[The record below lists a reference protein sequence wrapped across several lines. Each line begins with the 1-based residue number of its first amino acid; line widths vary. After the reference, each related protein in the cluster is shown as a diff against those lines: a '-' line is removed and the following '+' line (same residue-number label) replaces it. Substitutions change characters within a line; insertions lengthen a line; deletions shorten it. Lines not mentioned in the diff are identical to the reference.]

1 MKSENEITT
10 IGTSEV
16 ELIKHRIYKVRG
28 LRVMLDRDL
37 AELYVVETKVL
48 IQAVKRNFER
58 FPEDFMFK
66 LNKGEWVILRSQIAT
81 LKDSALCT
89 NTEDVDIV
97 ETSLRSQIVTLN
109 NDKYDLKSQT
119 VISNGRGQHSK
130 YLPYAF
136 TELGIAMLSSV
147 LRSETAIQVN
157 INIMRAFVAIRHAV
171 SAWQGVNLKVE
182 QLSHKVNQLNNYVEE
197 ILHDQNDINRMQ
209 EETNNEIALQIE
221 AINDALDQL
230 REKSSTPRKRIGY
243 KTGKPTD

>member
-1 MKSENEITT
+1 MKSGNEITT

-16 ELIKHRIYKVRG
+16 EVIKHRIYEVRG

-37 AELYVVETKVL
+37 AELYGVETRAL
-48 IQAVKRNFER
+48 NQAVKRNIDR
-58 FPEDFMFK
+58 FPDDFLFR
-66 LNKGEWVILRSQIAT
+66 LNKNEWT
-81 LKDSALCT
+81 FLK
-89 NTEDVDIV
+89 
-97 ETSLRSQIVTLN
+97 SQIVISN
-109 NDKYDLKSQT
+109 NDATTADNKDVATNGDSLKSQF
-119 VISNGRGQHSK
+119 VISNRGGDRA
-130 YLPYAF
+130 LPYAF

-157 INIMRAFVAIRHAV
+157 INIMRAFVAIRQAV

-182 QLSHKVNQLNNYVEE
+182 QLSHKVDQLNNYVEE

-230 REKSSTPRKRIGY
+230 REKSSTPRKRIGF
-243 KTGKPTD
+243 KTEKQ

>member
-1 MKSENEITT
+1 MKSENEITA

-16 ELIKHRIYKVRG
+16 EVIKHRIYEVRG

-37 AELYVVETKVL
+37 AELYGVETKVL
-48 IQAVKRNFER
+48 NQAVKRNIER
-58 FPEDFMFK
+58 FPEDFMFQLDRK
-66 LNKGEWVILRSQIAT
+66 DVFFLKSQQVSVNKYNA
-81 LKDSALCT
+81 D
-89 NTEDVDIV
+89 
-97 ETSLRSQIVTLN
+97 LRSQIVTSSPEN
-109 NDKYDLKSQT
+109 TDTDNKTRSKSQIET
-119 VISNGRGQHSK
+119 SSWGGGR

-182 QLSHKVNQLNNYVEE
+182 QLSHKVDQLNNYVEE
-197 ILHDQNDINRMQ
+197 ILHDQNDINQ
-209 EETNNEIALQIE
+209 QQDETNNEIAIQIE

-230 REKSSTPRKRIGY
+230 REKPTTPRKRIGY

>member
-16 ELIKHRIYKVRG
+16 EVIKHRIYEVRD

-37 AELYVVETKVL
+37 AELYGVETKVL
-48 IQAVKRNFER
+48 NQAVKRNIDR

-66 LNKGEWVILRSQIAT
+66 LNKGEWVFLRSQIVT
-81 LKDSALCT
+81 LKEDAL
-89 NTEDVDIV
+89 NADNKDIDIV
-97 ETSLRSQIVTLN
+97 EAGLRSQIVTLN
-109 NDKYDLKSQT
+109 NDEDDMSSQNVMT
-119 VISNGRGQHSK
+119 NGRGQHSK

-182 QLSHKVNQLNNYVEE
+182 QLSHKVGQLNNYVEE

-209 EETNNEIALQIE
+209 DETNAEIALQIE

-230 REKSSTPRKRIGY
+230 RTQPTTPRKRIGY
-243 KTGKPTD
+243 KTDKQTD

>member
-16 ELIKHRIYKVRG
+16 ELIKHRIYEVRG

-37 AELYVVETKVL
+37 AELYGVETRAL
-48 IQAVKRNFER
+48 NQAVKRNIDR
-58 FPEDFMFK
+58 FPDDFLFR
-66 LNKGEWVILRSQIAT
+66 LNKNEWT
-81 LKDSALCT
+81 FLK
-89 NTEDVDIV
+89 
-97 ETSLRSQIVTLN
+97 SQIVISN
-109 NDKYDLKSQT
+109 NDATTADNKDVATNGDSLKSQI
-119 VISNGRGQHSK
+119 VISNRGGDRA
-130 YLPYAF
+130 LPYAF

-182 QLSHKVNQLNNYVEE
+182 QLSHKVDQLNNYVEE

-209 EETNNEIALQIE
+209 EETNTEIALQIE

-243 KTGKPTD
+243 KTEKQ

>member
-10 IGTSEV
+10 IGASEIEV
-16 ELIKHRIYKVRG
+16 IKHRIYEVRG

-37 AELYVVETKVL
+37 AELYGVETRAL
-48 IQAVKRNFER
+48 NQAVKRNIDR
-58 FPEDFMFK
+58 FPDDFLFR
-66 LNKGEWVILRSQIAT
+66 LNKNEWT
-81 LKDSALCT
+81 FLK
-89 NTEDVDIV
+89 
-97 ETSLRSQIVTLN
+97 SQIVISN
-109 NDKYDLKSQT
+109 NDTTTADNKDVDTNDDSLKSQF
-119 VISNGRGQHSK
+119 VISNRGGDRA
-130 YLPYAF
+130 LPYAF

-182 QLSHKVNQLNNYVEE
+182 QMSHKVDQLNNHVEE

-209 EETNNEIALQIE
+209 EETNTEIALQIE

-230 REKSSTPRKRIGY
+230 REKSSTPRKRIGF
-243 KTGKPTD
+243 KTEKQ

>member
-1 MKSENEITT
+1 MKSGNEITA

-16 ELIKHRIYKVRG
+16 ELIKHRIYEVRG

-48 IQAVKRNFER
+48 NQAVKRNIER
-58 FPEDFMFK
+58 FPKDFMFQLDRK
-66 LNKGEWVILRSQIAT
+66 DVFFLKSQQVSANEYNADLRSQFVTSSTENTDTDNKTHSKSQIAT
-81 LKDSALCT
+81 
-89 NTEDVDIV
+89 
-97 ETSLRSQIVTLN
+97 
-109 NDKYDLKSQT
+109 
-119 VISNGRGQHSK
+119 SNWGGGR

-182 QLSHKVNQLNNYVEE
+182 QLSHKVDQLNNHVEE

-230 REKSSTPRKRIGY
+230 REKSSTPRKRIGF
-243 KTGKPTD
+243 KTEKQ

>member
-1 MKSENEITT
+1 MKSGNEITA
-10 IGTSEV
+10 IRTSEV
-16 ELIKHRIYKVRG
+16 ELIKHRIYEVRG

-37 AELYVVETKVL
+37 AELYGVETRAL
-48 IQAVKRNFER
+48 NQAVKRNIDR
-58 FPEDFMFK
+58 FPDDFLFR
-66 LNKGEWVILRSQIAT
+66 LNKNEWT
-81 LKDSALCT
+81 FLK
-89 NTEDVDIV
+89 
-97 ETSLRSQIVTLN
+97 SQIVISK
-109 NDKYDLKSQT
+109 NDATTADNKDVATNGDSLKSQF
-119 VISNGRGQHSK
+119 VISNRGGDRA
-130 YLPYAF
+130 LPYAF

-182 QLSHKVNQLNNYVEE
+182 QLSHKVDQLNNYVEE

-230 REKSSTPRKRIGY
+230 REQPSTPRKRIGY
-243 KTGKPTD
+243 KTENP

>member
-1 MKSENEITT
+1 MGVDIAIKGTTDIEIIKS
-10 IGTSEV
+10 
-16 ELIKHRIYKVRG
+16 RIYEVRG
-28 LRVMLDRDL
+28 IRVMLDRDL
-37 AELYVVETKVL
+37 AELYNVETKVL
-48 IQAVKRNFER
+48 NQAVKRNIER

-66 LNKGEWVILRSQIAT
+66 LNKGEWVLLRSQIVT
-81 LKDSALCT
+81 LKDGALST
-89 NTEDVDIV
+89 DTEDIDVV
-97 ETSLRSQIVTLN
+97 ETNLRSQIVTLN
-109 NDKYDLKSQT
+109 DDKNSMTSQT
-119 VISNGRGQHSK
+119 VMSNGRGQHSK

-182 QLSHKVNQLNNYVEE
+182 QLSHKVDQLNSYVEE

-209 EETNNEIALQIE
+209 DETNNEITLQIE

-243 KTGKPTD
+243 KTEKP

>member
-1 MKSENEITT
+1 MKSGNEITT

-16 ELIKHRIYKVRG
+16 EVIKHHIYEMRG

-37 AELYVVETKVL
+37 AELYGVETRAFN
-48 IQAVKRNFER
+48 QAVKRNIDR
-58 FPEDFMFK
+58 FPDDFLFR
-66 LNKGEWVILRSQIAT
+66 LNKNEWT
-81 LKDSALCT
+81 FLK
-89 NTEDVDIV
+89 
-97 ETSLRSQIVTLN
+97 SQIVISN
-109 NDKYDLKSQT
+109 NDATTADNKDVATNGDSLKSQI
-119 VISNGRGQHSK
+119 VISNRGGDRA
-130 YLPYAF
+130 LPYAF

-182 QLSHKVNQLNNYVEE
+182 QLSHKVDQLNNYVEE

-209 EETNNEIALQIE
+209 EEANNEIALQIE

-230 REKSSTPRKRIGY
+230 REKSSTPRKRIGF
-243 KTGKPTD
+243 KTEKQ

>member
-1 MKSENEITT
+1 MKSGNEITT
-10 IGTSEV
+10 NVASEV
-16 ELIKHRIYKVRG
+16 EVIRHRIYEVRG

-37 AELYVVETKVL
+37 AELYGVETRAL
-48 IQAVKRNFER
+48 NQAVKRNIDR
-58 FPEDFMFK
+58 FPDDFLFR
-66 LNKGEWVILRSQIAT
+66 LNKNEWT
-81 LKDSALCT
+81 FLK
-89 NTEDVDIV
+89 
-97 ETSLRSQIVTLN
+97 SQIVISNTDATTADN
-109 NDKYDLKSQT
+109 KDVATNGDSLKSQF
-119 VISNGRGQHSK
+119 VISNRGGDRA
-130 YLPYAF
+130 LPYVF

-182 QLSHKVNQLNNYVEE
+182 QLSHKVDQLNSYVEE

-209 EETNNEIALQIE
+209 EETNNEITLQIE

-230 REKSSTPRKRIGY
+230 REKPSTPRKRIVY